1 MASKKIKCVFVH
13 GWGMNKAIWQPVIE
27 TLPDWIEPM
36 AIDLP
41 GHGSQADKSFETLDD
56 LAQALDQSVNEPVIW
71 IAWSLGGLA
80 VMQLALR
87 KPQKVQAMMLVSSSP
102 CFVQKQDWS
111 SGMKADVFD
120 DFAKE
125 LEKDFSGTIR
135 RFLSLQ
141 VRGSESGREILRSL
155 RKEILAQPAANIE
168 SLRSGL
174 NLLKT
179 VDLRH
184 QLLQLK
190 IPVRWLLG
198 ERDGLVNVS
207 LATELEHLMPDA
219 EVNIFNQAA
228 HAPFLSHLP
237 EFSKQLTEFANKT
250 HNFVE

>member
-1 MASKKIKCVFVH
+1 MKSKKIKCVFVH
-13 GWGMNKAIWQPVIE
+13 GWGMNKAIWRPVLE
-27 TLPDWIEPM
+27 MLPDWIEPA

-56 LAQALDQSVNEPVIW
+56 LVQALDQSVKEPAIW

-80 VMQLALR
+80 AIQLALQ
-87 KPQKVQAMMLVSSSP
+87 KPKKVQAMILVSSSP

-125 LEKDFSGTIR
+125 LENDFSGTIR

-141 VRGSESGREILRSL
+141 VRGSTGGREILRSL
-155 RKEILAQPAANIE
+155 RKEVLAQPAANIE

-184 QLLQLK
+184 QLLQLEM
-190 IPVRWLLG
+190 PVSWLLG
-198 ERDGLVNVS
+198 ECDGLVKAS
-207 LATELEHLMPDA
+207 LATELESLMPDA

-237 EFSKQLTEFANKT
+237 EFNKQLTEFVKKLI
-250 HNFVE
+250 